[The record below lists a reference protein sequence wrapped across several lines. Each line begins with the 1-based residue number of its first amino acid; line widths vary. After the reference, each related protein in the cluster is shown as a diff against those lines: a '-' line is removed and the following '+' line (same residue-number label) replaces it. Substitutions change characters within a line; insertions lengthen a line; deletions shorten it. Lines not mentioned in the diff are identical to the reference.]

1 MSNASKD
8 PFEVFSAAVLQ
19 ERRPTKSPKVLPV
32 DRLQVA
38 DVATRIF
45 ARNIT
50 PPGPAVMSLTARH
63 PYAPAGFMDTYKP
76 GRWDCESNLVF
87 MDVITQVGPSPGE
100 WDGTVV
106 YARFTAPTDGAYLVL
121 GNFSGYQI
129 TMNLHGPWG
138 NNTAYC
144 ATTSD
149 HAQAMAMWNGTAG
162 NTLFFTINLTGP
174 IIGYLESVQVY
185 LLS

>member
-1 MSNASKD
+1 
-8 PFEVFSAAVLQ
+8 
-19 ERRPTKSPKVLPV
+19 
-32 DRLQVA
+32 
-38 DVATRIF
+38 
-45 ARNIT
+45 
-50 PPGPAVMSLTARH
+50 MSLTARH
-63 PYAPAGFMDTYKP
+63 PYDAAGFMDSYKP

-87 MDVITQVGPSPGE
+87 MDVIRQVGPSAGE

-106 YARFTAPTDGAYLVL
+106 YGRFTAAADGTYLVV
-121 GNFSGYQI
+121 GNFSGYQV

-149 HAQAMAMWNGTAG
+149 HAQAMALWAGTPGA
-162 NTLFFTINLTGP
+162 TLFFTINMTGP
-174 IIGYLESVQVY
+174 IIGYLESIQVY